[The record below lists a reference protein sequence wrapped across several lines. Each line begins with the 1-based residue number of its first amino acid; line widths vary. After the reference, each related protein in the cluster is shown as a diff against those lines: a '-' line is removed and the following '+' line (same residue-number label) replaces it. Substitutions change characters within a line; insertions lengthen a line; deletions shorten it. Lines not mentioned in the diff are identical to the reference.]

1 MAVFRSLLFLL
12 ILLVVTPPYTLCV
25 LFFWP
30 LPHHVRLQSVV
41 PWVSFT
47 IWLVKHVLGIP
58 YRLLGAENIPARPC
72 VVLCKH
78 QSAWETLM
86 LQEVFK
92 DTVFVWRKEI
102 KYLPFFGWALAVTP
116 MIETDRSASKSALKR
131 LVDQGRDRL
140 ANGYT
145 VIIFPEGTR
154 SQPGS
159 KNRYKGGGALL
170 AVQTGTP
177 VVPVALNSG
186 EFWGPQRIVQ
196 NERHR
201 HRQRRTRHRSDRA
214 HGQRGAESRR
224 DLDRSGDD
232 PDQSAS
238 VWRCRMSANRSPQLK
253 LKLDNSTPD
262 PATRWH
268 DGAALAFLGGSL
280 RLVLGTQHQDA
291 LREGDTLDLPLP
303 PQATPRQIQDR
314 AEAWLRDEAKR
325 LLLQVIEQKSALA
338 GRRAPR
344 LALSFAARGHWV
356 DVQGSDSLRC
366 NWRLIEQPMAVIE
379 QAIVR
384 AIAALPPEQGGFDL
398 FGNSSITPAR

>member
-1 MAVFRSLLFLL
+1 M
-12 ILLVVTPPYTLCV
+12 
-25 LFFWP
+25 
-30 LPHHVRLQSVV
+30 
-41 PWVSFT
+41 
-47 IWLVKHVLGIP
+47 
-58 YRLLGAENIPARPC
+58 
-72 VVLCKH
+72 
-78 QSAWETLM
+78 SAT
-86 LQEVFK
+86 
-92 DTVFVWRKEI
+92 
-102 KYLPFFGWALAVTP
+102 
-116 MIETDRSASKSALKR
+116 
-131 LVDQGRDRL
+131 
-140 ANGYT
+140 
-145 VIIFPEGTR
+145 
-154 SQPGS
+154 
-159 KNRYKGGGALL
+159 
-170 AVQTGTP
+170 
-177 VVPVALNSG
+177 
-186 EFWGPQRIVQ
+186 
-196 NERHR
+196 
-201 HRQRRTRHRSDRA
+201 
-214 HGQRGAESRR
+214 
-224 DLDRSGDD
+224 
-232 PDQSAS
+232 
-238 VWRCRMSANRSPQLK
+238 ANRSPQLK